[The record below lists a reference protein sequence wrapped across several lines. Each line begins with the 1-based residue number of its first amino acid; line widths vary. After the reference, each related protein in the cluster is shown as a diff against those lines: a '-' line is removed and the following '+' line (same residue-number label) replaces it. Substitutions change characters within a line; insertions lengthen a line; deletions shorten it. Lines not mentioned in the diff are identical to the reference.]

1 MSVQETAN
9 FSNSR
14 SSQFDS
20 SNTDIQTTT
29 DGEFLPNSE
38 DTLDSD
44 INIHVTLERHT
55 QNLLAKKGVK
65 GLDIDFNGQPSILIF
80 VEDKKYATNLPNKL
94 DGFPVEIIEGEACF
108 V

>member
-1 MSVQETAN
+1 MSVQEAADL
-9 FSNSR
+9 SR
-14 SSQFDS
+14 SK
-20 SNTDIQTTT
+20 SNQIGPSNNNMKSTSDKEI
-29 DGEFLPNSE
+29 LPNSE

-44 INIHVTLERHT
+44 INIYITLERHT
-55 QNLLAKKGVK
+55 QNLLAKTGVK

-80 VEDKKYATNLPNKL
+80 VKDKKHATNLPTKL